1 MRKQG
6 WRDQKWVDDSQ
17 LGRPCRKCTVKGEKG
32 LGSASANSES
42 SVVLEKV
49 ESRVLRPSTGHRSW
63 VWWRWPQCWLRKCC
77 WGQSNCSWGW
87 RDTGSECQRA
97 GWNSPGPTDSTFIA
111 LILTFAGNSPAH
123 YHSLR
128 MPGRLISQS
137 PLLSATPTVRLQLSR
152 EWKKVSVDIYFPGI
166 DQGKWVCTCHL

>member
-63 VWWRWPQCWLRKCC
+63 VWRRWPQCWLRKCC

-111 LILTFAGNSPAH
+111 LILWMG
-123 YHSLR
+123 LR
-128 MPGRLISQS
+128 TDKKPTQGHTGLQS
-137 PLLSATPTVRLQLSR
+137 PFLTVDVPLDMKSAF
-152 EWKKVSVDIYFPGI
+152 Y
-166 DQGKWVCTCHL
+166 